1 MKNLKLDAHKRQ
13 WYAYYSEKRIV
24 HQWFQVK
31 LLENLPVQRI
41 MEIGPAYGVPTALL
55 ANAGYEVT
63 TLDFME
69 RKLLGASS
77 HIIADLWKAD
87 PKVYSNQ
94 DCILCCEVLEHFP
107 FNKSCDLLSTF
118 YKSNVPYLILS
129 VPYNAP
135 QLNLNLYINRYTI
148 KKNTA
153 FKFRNSLREFEVEP
167 PIDGQLGHQWEIGFK
182 NYPLK
187 KLKDAVK
194 KTGWDIIN
202 CDFTSGTRSIFLVVQ
217 NKSIIK

>member
-107 FNKSCDLLSTF
+107 FEKSCDLLTKF
-118 YKSNVPYLILS
+118 YKSKVPYLVLS
-129 VPYNAP
+129 VPYYLRFVRIVFFYDAGQVRDFGQDFSMDSFKTSTGIELRFFIPMLNVPFRLIYAWNP
-135 QLNLNLYINRYTI
+135 QSEGVYNDRLLPQEDTV
-148 KKNTA
+148 
-153 FKFRNSLREFEVEP
+153 FRF
-167 PIDGQLGHQWEIGFK
+167 
-182 NYPLK
+182 
-187 KLKDAVK
+187 AV
-194 KTGWDIIN
+194 
-202 CDFTSGTRSIFLVVQ
+202 GTTF
-217 NKSIIK
+217 

>member
-107 FNKSCDLLSTF
+107 FEKSCDLLTKF
-118 YKSNVPYLILS
+118 YKSKVPYLVLS

-135 QLNLNLYINRYTI
+135 QLNFNLYINSHTV
-148 KKNTA
+148 KKYTA
-153 FKFRNSLREFEVEP
+153 FKFRNSFRSFKKGDPV
-167 PIDGQLGHQWEIGFK
+167 DGQLGHQWEIGFK

-187 KLKDAVK
+187 KLKNAIKVA
-194 KTGWDIIN
+194 GWDILKY
-202 CDFTSGTRSIFLVVQ
+202 DFTAATRSVFIVAQ
-217 NKSIIK
+217 NKSIT

>member
-94 DCILCCEVLEHFP
+94 DCILCWEVLEHFP
-107 FNKSCDLLSTF
+107 FEKSCDLLTKF
-118 YKSNVPYLILS
+118 YKSKVPYLVLS

-135 QLNLNLYINRYTI
+135 QLNFNLYINSHTV
-148 KKNTA
+148 KKYTA
-153 FKFRNSLREFEVEP
+153 FKFRNSFRSFKKGDPV
-167 PIDGQLGHQWEIGFK
+167 DGQLGHQWEIGFK

-187 KLKDAVK
+187 KLKNAIKVA
-194 KTGWDIIN
+194 GWDILKY
-202 CDFTSGTRSIFLVVQ
+202 DFTAATRSVFIVAQ
-217 NKSIIK
+217 NKSIT

>member
-107 FNKSCDLLSTF
+107 FEKSCDLLTKF
-118 YKSNVPYLILS
+118 YKSKVPYLVLS

-135 QLNLNLYINRYTI
+135 QLNFNLYINSHTVKKYT
-148 KKNTA
+148 A
-153 FKFRNSLREFEVEP
+153 YKFRNSFRSFKKGDPV
-167 PIDGQLGHQWEIGFK
+167 DGQLGHQWEIGFK

-187 KLKDAVK
+187 KLKNAIKVA
-194 KTGWDIIN
+194 GWDILKY
-202 CDFTSGTRSIFLVVQ
+202 DFTAATRSVFIVAQ
-217 NKSIIK
+217 NKSIT

>member
-13 WYAYYSEKRIV
+13 LYAYYSEKRIV

-107 FNKSCDLLSTF
+107 FEKSCDLLTKF
-118 YKSNVPYLILS
+118 YKSKVPYLVLS

-135 QLNLNLYINRYTI
+135 QLNFNLYINSHTV
-148 KKNTA
+148 KKYTA
-153 FKFRNSLREFEVEP
+153 FKFRNSFRSFKKGDPV
-167 PIDGQLGHQWEIGFK
+167 DGQLGHQWEIGFK

-187 KLKDAVK
+187 KLKNAIKVA
-194 KTGWDIIN
+194 GWDILKY
-202 CDFTSGTRSIFLVVQ
+202 DFTAATRSVFIVAQ
-217 NKSIIK
+217 NKSIT